1 MTTDT
6 LWEHLP
12 NLLVILSIFT
22 VGVASPGPAT
32 LMILG
37 TAMARGRAPAVALSC
52 GVVLGS
58 MVWASIAALGF
69 VAALKTSATLFVA
82 LKLAGGFYLIFL
94 AAKSLR
100 SACTAD
106 TTAAPRSAATGSL
119 RRCFAQGLLL
129 HLTNPKAPLVWL
141 ATLSAGVGE
150 NAPAAFLMIAILLC
164 AFVAIA
170 VFVSYAYLFSTQTAS
185 RFYLSIRRPI
195 DALLGILFGAAAV
208 KILTY
213 RPNW

>member
-1 MTTDT
+1 MMADM
-6 LWEHLP
+6 LWQHLP

-37 TAMARGRAPAVALSC
+37 TAMAKGRAPAVALSC

-58 MVWASIAALGF
+58 MVWALVAALGF
-69 VAALKTSATLFVA
+69 VAALRTSAALFTA
-82 LKLAGGFYLIFL
+82 LKLAGGSYLLFL
-94 AAKSLR
+94 AVKSWR
-100 SACTAD
+100 SALT
-106 TTAAPRSAATGSL
+106 TSTAAAQTSAGTGGL

-141 ATLSAGVGE
+141 ATLSVGVGD
-150 NAPAAFLMIAILLC
+150 APTATFLMTAILLC
-164 AFVAIA
+164 ALVAMT
-170 VFVSYAYLFSTQTAS
+170 VFVGYAFLFSTQTAA
-185 RFYLSIRRPI
+185 RIYLSIRRPI
-195 DALLGILFGAAAV
+195 DALLGFLFGAAAL

-213 RPNW
+213 RLS

>member
-1 MTTDT
+1 MIDDA
-6 LWEHLP
+6 LWQYLP

-37 TAMARGRAPAVALSC
+37 TAMASGRASAVALSC

-58 MVWASIAALGF
+58 MFWASIAALGF
-69 VAALKTSATLFVA
+69 AAAFKASATLFMA

-100 SACTAD
+100 SALTQKTC
-106 TTAAPRSAATGSL
+106 AAPMSAGTRSLG
-119 RRCFAQGLLL
+119 RCFSQGLLL

-141 ATLSAGVGE
+141 ATLSVGVGE
-150 NAPAAFLMIAILLC
+150 DAPAAFLVIAVLLC
-164 AFVAIA
+164 AFVAMA
-170 VFVSYAYLFSTQTAS
+170 VFVGYAFLFSTRTAS
-185 RFYLSIRRPI
+185 RIYVSIRRPM
-195 DALLGILFGAAAV
+195 DGLLGILFGAAAL

-213 RPNW
+213 RLN